1 MFNKLLVLALL
12 GVSLNTLPGA
22 RGLPLKEL
30 QAEKARLTKLMEME
44 EKYQKTMTEYVSE
57 SSGTGASL
65 AEKVPDVAPKVAQ
78 A

>member
-1 MFNKLLVLALL
+1 
-12 GVSLNTLPGA
+12 
-22 RGLPLKEL
+22 
-30 QAEKARLTKLMEME
+30 MEME